1 MISLVILSSILIA
14 VITVNQYNE
23 QSRDYHR
30 DRLKRKESQ
39 VLQRVRYVLEET
51 TYPATSEYLDLIFAE
66 EVYRIA
72 AVLNVDFNIYDNQ
85 GELILSSRRSINN
98 DSISD
103 CLDVSILEGLMNN
116 PGHRHVF
123 SNTTDEGSY
132 LSSYIYLND
141 LRFKPIGII
150 NIPYYQDN
158 SFSNMELREFL
169 WRLGGV
175 YIILLGAAIALA
187 YLLTRYITHTLKTIS
202 SRIARTQLDR
212 RNEKISIRGASTE
225 VGTLVSSYN
234 AMIDQLEESAAKL
247 ARSEREYA
255 WREMA
260 KQIAH
265 EIKNPLTPMRL
276 NVQSMQ
282 RSMQQDPEGATKRF
296 SEFSESLIQ
305 QIDTLSDIAQAF
317 SNFARMPSMKFEQVD
332 AVSVIRRT
340 LEVFTG
346 PRIEFESSHP
356 SIELKWDRTQL
367 IRTVNNL
374 LKNAIQAVPEGRDPN
389 IGVSVSDMGDRV
401 LIRVTDNG
409 IGISESHI
417 DKIFEPKF
425 TTKSSGMGLGL
436 AMVKSMIEHQGG
448 ELQVQSTPGEGSV
461 FSVYLRKKPNSK

>member
-1 MISLVILSSILIA
+1 MISLVILSSILVA

-39 VLQRVRYVLEET
+39 VLQRIRYELEET

-72 AVLNVDFNIYDNQ
+72 EVLKVDFNIYDIQ
-85 GELILSSRRSINN
+85 GELILSSRPLINN

-116 PGHRHVF
+116 PGHRHMV
-123 SNTTDEGSY
+123 SKTTEEGSY
-132 LSSYIYLND
+132 FSSFIYLND

-150 NIPYYQDN
+150 NLPYYQDN
-158 SFSNMELREFL
+158 SFSNMELKEFL

-175 YIILLGAAIALA
+175 YIILLASAVILA

-202 SRIARTQLDR
+202 SRIARTQFDR

-225 VGTLVSSYN
+225 VSTLVNSYN
-234 AMIDQLEESAAKL
+234 AMIDQLEDSAAKL
-247 ARSEREYA
+247 AQSEREYA

-260 KQIAH
+260 KQVAH

-282 RSMQQDPEGATKRF
+282 RSMQQGPEQASERF

-317 SNFARMPSMKFEQVD
+317 SNFARMPSMKFETVD

-340 LEVFTG
+340 LEVFSG
-346 PRIEFESSHP
+346 PSIEFESTHS
-356 SIELKWDRTQL
+356 SIELEWDRTQL

-374 LKNAIQAVPEGRDPN
+374 VKNAIQAVPEGREPDIAVRVGD
-389 IGVSVSDMGDRV
+389 IGDSV

-409 IGISESHI
+409 IGISESHLE
-417 DKIFEPKF
+417 KIFEPKF

-448 ELQVQSTPGEGSV
+448 ELRVKSVPGEGST
-461 FSVYLRKKPNSK
+461 FSVYLRKKPNSR